1 MQAKVGQN
9 KGGSEPE
16 NSAPI
21 CDDGN
26 GFCGVVGFASN
37 LIELPIN
44 TAGFG
49 IVGQAGLDEFETLEL
64 SSFEV
69 MPVDSADFAPAWS
82 GSRPSDKFFLAG
94 HEGQTE
100 FGFKASNGSPIGAQD
115 SKRVYNDDMRFVK
128 ADLWRDEEYPDGDV
142 DYAQDSKNIRQ
153 AFPSAGDGDGQEGAK
168 GNHRGA
174 NRGVETYSRSN
185 GFHASNYPHQDATLA
200 QTICED
206 K

>member
-1 MQAKVGQN
+1 MQAKIGQN

-21 CDDGN
+21 CDDDN
-26 GFCGVVGFASN
+26 GFCGVAGFASN
-37 LIELPIN
+37 LIEVPIN

-49 IVGQAGLDEFETLEL
+49 IVSQAGLDEFETLE
-64 SSFEV
+64 SSSLEFV
-69 MPVDSADFAPAWS
+69 PVDSADLSPARS
-82 GSRPSDKFFLAG
+82 GRRPSDKFFLAG

-100 FGFKASNGSPIGAQD
+100 FGFKPSNGSPIGAQD

-128 ADLWRDEEYPDGDV
+128 ADLWSNEERPDSDV
-142 DYAQDSKNIRQ
+142 DGSQDSKNGAQ
-153 AFPSAGDGDGQEGAK
+153 AFPSTGNGDGQESAK